1 MGRPFLPGV
10 NCMRLASSV
19 VTGTLAVGLAAAAA
33 QGQVAATPPP
43 PPSPDP
49 QPLAGGTRAPDFVLP
64 GATRYGVPR
73 GPLPLCD
80 LKGKKGVRA
89 FFLKARTRGRKVP
102 TDSTR
107 VRCDQRSRG

>member
-49 QPLAGGTRAPDFVLP
+49 QPLAVGTVPPDFVLP
-64 GATRYGVPR
+64 GATRYGVLRAPIR
-73 GPLPLCD
+73 LSD
-80 LKGKKGVRA
+80 FKGKPVVLA
-89 FFLKARTRGRKVP
+89 VFFKTRTRGWTIP
-102 TDSTR
+102 M
-107 VRCDQRSRG
+107 